1 MRVTAFVALNGRS
14 VDRRHAAG
22 TLWPSCGDERA
33 AANLRS
39 TLWRLARGPDRL
51 LDVTARHVHLAEDV
65 AIDVDLVEC
74 WAADAAAAMPPMPA
88 SVDLMPG
95 NSEPWVVVH
104 RERIRQRVLH
114 VLEQRSAELLAVGLI
129 DEASA
134 LASQALR
141 FDPVRESA
149 VRSVMACQL
158 ARGDHREARATF
170 TRYCARLD
178 GVLGVGPGSQ
188 LDRLLAAAVPAP
200 RSHRPVYQHT

>member
-1 MRVTAFVALNGRS
+1 MALHGRS

-51 LDVTARHVHLAEDV
+51 LDVTACHVHLAEDV
-65 AIDVDLVEC
+65 ATDVDLVER
-74 WAADAAAAMPPMPA
+74 WTADASAAMPPMPA

-104 RERIRQRVLH
+104 RDRIRQRVLH
-114 VLEQRSAELLAVGLI
+114 VLEQRSAERLAAGHVG
-129 DEASA
+129 EAMA

-149 VRSVMACQL
+149 VRSVVACHL

-170 TRYCARLD
+170 HRYCARLD
-178 GVLGVGPGSQ
+178 RVLGVGPGSQ
-188 LDRLLAAAVPAP
+188 LDGMLAAAAPAP
-200 RSHRPVYQHT
+200 RSHRPAYQHA